1 MDRWSRVLLL
11 KSKHIN
17 MFIEALVTK
26 NKPKME
32 GVLMGL
38 NNDSS
43 PTDYKPLLDN
53 ISRNN

>member
-1 MDRWSRVLLL
+1 MS
-11 KSKHIN
+11 
-17 MFIEALVTK
+17 IEALVT
-26 NKPKME
+26 NHEPKME

>member
-26 NKPKME
+26 NEPKME

-43 PTDYKPLLDN
+43 PNNYKPLLDN
-53 ISRNN
+53 ISRKN

>member
-1 MDRWSRVLLL
+1 MDRWRGVLLL
-11 KSKHIN
+11 KGKHIN

-26 NKPKME
+26 NKAKME

-43 PTDYKPLLDN
+43 PTYYKPLLDN